1 MESAT
6 TFSLGLAILASIFW
20 IVTHV
25 PVSVPV
31 KGKSPVPSGL
41 AKGSVGLVKCSTAKP
56 HVPLYMRNDKLRR
69 RAQDLVTSV
78 QLGKKA
84 IAAHME
90 AERLGVCSPDCTV
103 RAVIAGVVRDRK
115 RLKKLQYDQPF

>member
-1 MESAT
+1 MENAAG
-6 TFSLGLAILASIFW
+6 FSLGLAILASIFW

-31 KGKSPVPSGL
+31 KGKSPVPLAL
-41 AKGSVGLVKCSTAKP
+41 AKRKSGLVKCSTAKP

-69 RAQDLVTSV
+69 RAQDLVISV

-103 RAVIAGVVRDRK
+103 RTVIAGVVRDRK